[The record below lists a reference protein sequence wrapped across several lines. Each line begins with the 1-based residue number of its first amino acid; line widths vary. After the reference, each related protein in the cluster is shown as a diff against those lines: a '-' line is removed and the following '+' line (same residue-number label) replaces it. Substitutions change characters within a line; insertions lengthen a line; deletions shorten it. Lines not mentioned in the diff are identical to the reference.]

1 MKKKASGN
9 VNIEWDPGEVNP
21 KQKEFL
27 DSHTL
32 FTCDG
37 GAKGGIAGG
46 AMKLIS
52 FALAAA
58 IAADVAAIVASWSTG

>member
-1 MKKKASGN
+1 MYFLN
-9 VNIEWDPGEVNP
+9 LLLRQQQRQLP
-21 KQKEFL
+21 KL
-27 DSHTL
+27 
-32 FTCDG
+32 CCPDG

>member
-1 MKKKASGN
+1 MLN
-9 VNIEWDPGEVNP
+9 V
-21 KQKEFL
+21 FL
-27 DSHTL
+27 KLLAAATAVAIAEAL
-32 FTCDG
+32 LPDG

-58 IAADVAAIVASWSTG
+58 IAEDVAAIVASWSTG

>member
-1 MKKKASGN
+1 MLN
-9 VNIEWDPGEVNP
+9 V
-21 KQKEFL
+21 FL
-27 DSHTL
+27 KLLAAATAVAIAEAL
-32 FTCDG
+32 LPDG
-37 GAKGGIAGG
+37 GAKGGIASG

>member
-1 MKKKASGN
+1 MLNVFLKLIAAATGSGQLPKALL
-9 VNIEWDPGEVNP
+9 P
-21 KQKEFL
+21 
-27 DSHTL
+27 
-32 FTCDG
+32 DG